1 MARDQ
6 FERAFGQFATWRN
19 FVPWRCS
26 GRMRQG
32 NYLKVMPGACDPE
45 FSANHFLQFF
55 AVDEL
60 LNRQPA
66 DGNDETWL
74 QDLNLITHPR
84 RTVANLIR
92 DRNAIRAGGIFSGK
106 TPTDRCE
113 INLRSNCGLIHPAEF
128 FEPPE
133 KSFTCGMREHPL

>member
-1 MARDQ
+1 
-6 FERAFGQFATWRN
+6 
-19 FVPWRCS
+19 
-26 GRMRQG
+26 MRQG
-32 NYLKVMPGACDPE
+32 NYLKAMPGACDPE

-133 KSFTCGMREHPL
+133 KSFTCGMRELPL

>member
-32 NYLKVMPGACDPE
+32 NYLKAMPGACDPE

-74 QDLNLITHPR
+74 QDSDLIVHPR
-84 RTVANLIR
+84 RAIANFVR
-92 DRNAIRAGGIFSGK
+92 RRNAIGAAGILPRK
-106 TPTDRCE
+106 TAADCRE
-113 INLRSNCGLIHPAEF
+113 INF
-128 FEPPE
+128 
-133 KSFTCGMREHPL
+133 

>member
-1 MARDQ
+1 MRKRYYVKVVPSTLNTKFAADYFFQ
-6 FERAFGQFATWRN
+6 LRAI
-19 FVPWRCS
+19 
-26 GRMRQG
+26 
-32 NYLKVMPGACDPE
+32 
-45 FSANHFLQFF
+45 
-55 AVDEL
+55 DEL
-60 LNRQPA
+60 RDSQPA
-66 DGNDETWL
+66 DGNDEMWL

-133 KSFTCGMREHPL
+133 KSFTCGMREWPL